1 MDRSRSVTLIAVVA
15 GMAAVAVLVVVGVW
29 VWVAFAPA
37 LVEMVPR
44 ADHPA
49 TLADLTGPWR
59 AAPMR
64 LDSVTEMK
72 ADAACRRDPE
82 FPGGVRLALVDARGG
97 GKLPTIYDGGEDL
110 MVDCVDTGIGPDGN
124 VWGSMR
130 TVGPGL
136 RPDPGKLR
144 SLGGGQFWSADRP
157 GWAYA
162 SGRVGQ
168 GIVAVVVDVAGIG
181 RITATVQNGWYLAWW
196 EVARSNTCCGP
207 PQPRT
212 VTAFDAFGTVL
223 DQIVQGQ

>member
-1 MDRSRSVTLIAVVA
+1 
-15 GMAAVAVLVVVGVW
+15 MAAVAVLVVVGVW

-97 GKLPTIYDGGEDL
+97 GKLSTIYDGGDDL
-110 MVDCVDTGIGPDGN
+110 IVDCVTEIGPDGD
-124 VWGSMR
+124 VWGSIR

-136 RPDPGKLR
+136 RSGPGQLR
-144 SLGGGQFWSADRP
+144 SIGGGGGGGADGP
-157 GWAYA
+157 GMTWTF
-162 SGRVGQ
+162 GRVGQ

-196 EVARSNTCCGP
+196 EGARGLGDP